1 MNYPLKR
8 GMAFHLINFVSSSYK
23 AMNLLDYSK
32 NLLEISAVSTEWSCL
47 PTTSLDSVFYGQLQE
62 ISAVPSEWYLPTTSL
77 DWFFKDLMTQF
88 DMDLLEIS
96 VVPTKEP
103 EDLGLAVV
111 LVRNCQDLVIWCS
124 PRKVRTV
131 GETAGV
137 LSKGKSFTY
146 ILKVIYTD

>member
-47 PTTSLDSVFYGQLQE
+47 PTTSLDSVFYGDFLEISTVPIERSLPTTSLDSVFYGQLQE

-77 DWFFKDLMTQF
+77 D
-88 DMDLLEIS
+88 
-96 VVPTKEP
+96 
-103 EDLGLAVV
+103 
-111 LVRNCQDLVIWCS
+111 
-124 PRKVRTV
+124 
-131 GETAGV
+131 
-137 LSKGKSFTY
+137 
-146 ILKVIYTD
+146 